1 MPSSCKNEDNSIY
14 KNSLTKTSLLR
25 LSVEGNLL
33 VVRTFDLTG
42 KEMLTL
48 TRNNDLIQP
57 LQPLPPPPN
66 LFNNNFPPSPS
77 PQNDPNTLS

>member
-14 KNSLTKTSLLR
+14 KNSLTKTSLLK
-25 LSVEGNLL
+25 LSVSGNLL
-33 VVRTFDLTG
+33 VIRTYDLNG

-66 LFNNNFPPSPS
+66 LFINNFPPLPS
-77 PQNDPNTLS
+77 PKKDPNSL